1 MANQAFDIL
10 IIGGGVM
17 GSSIAY
23 NLVNDGFKG
32 HIAIFEKD
40 PTYERSS
47 TTLSAGGIRRQF
59 STEVNVRMSQYSLS
73 IFQKFGELM
82 EVEGERPEIE
92 FKPRGYLFL
101 GNEKNWP
108 LLVKHQC
115 FQKSLGVDTQ
125 LLDMKETLQIIPDLN
140 PEGLVGSSYS
150 PGDGYMDPYSVLQGY
165 AKKARNLGVQYLYKE
180 VVAVLKEG
188 DRVSGIRTRD
198 GDTYPSLCVVNAAG
212 PHAGE
217 AGRMA
222 GLEIPVVPVRRMVYI
237 FQPPRLFDYDLPLVI
252 DTSGLYF
259 RHEVGRHILTGKSRK
274 EEPPGI
280 NFDWD
285 RRYFN
290 EVIWPDIA
298 FRIPLFDKLRLI
310 RGWAGLYEVNQW
322 DNNAILG
329 EHPELHGF
337 FMAVGFSGHG
347 LQQAPAVGKALSDLI
362 RSGRYESVDASSLGF
377 ERILKG
383 EKVLEEEVV

>member
-1 MANQAFDIL
+1 MPHQTFDIL

-17 GSSIAY
+17 GSSIAC

-32 HIAIFEKD
+32 QIAIFEKD

-82 EVEGERPEIE
+82 EVKGERPEIE
-92 FKPRGYLFL
+92 LKPRGYLFL

-108 LLVKHQC
+108 LLVKHQR

-198 GDTYPSLCVVNAAG
+198 GETYPSPCVVNAAG
-212 PHAGE
+212 PYGGE
-217 AGRMA
+217 VGRMA

-237 FQPPRLFDYDLPLVI
+237 CQPPRLFEYDLPLVI

-274 EEPPGI
+274 EEPPGF

-285 RRYFN
+285 RQYFN

-347 LQQAPAVGKALSDLI
+347 LQQAPAVGRALSELI
-362 RSGRYESVDASSLGF
+362 RLGRYETVDVSSLGF
-377 ERILKG
+377 ERIFKG